1 MLLSASGFRLGA
13 LQKDTTPPPPP
24 RSHQPG
30 SAASNDILGIL
41 WRWGHLGGCCPQMEQ
56 DPGCLEKQAE
66 QRAGSQWKA
75 RRQGKR
81 GRGGSGESRSKEK
94 PHATQEDS
102 REGRRGWWRK
112 ALPRKQVPRHGTASL
127 AGFFSELD
135 YAKER
140 GEIYSLPA
148 VQRLTTLL
156 LLSG

>member
-1 MLLSASGFRLGA
+1 M
-13 LQKDTTPPPPP
+13 LQKDP

-30 SAASNDILGIL
+30 RAAAKNDILGIL
-41 WRWGHLGGCCPQMEQ
+41 WIWGDLMGCWPRMGQ
-56 DPGCLEKQAE
+56 DPGCLQSRLSKEPAHNGRSSGE
-66 QRAGSQWKA
+66 GN
-75 RRQGKR
+75 R
-81 GRGGSGESRSKEK
+81 GRGGE
-94 PHATQEDS
+94 
-102 REGRRGWWRK
+102 WWRAK
-112 ALPRKQVPRHGTASL
+112 SKKSHMPPRKIPGRVGGGGGGKTCRKPGPRHGTASL

>member
-1 MLLSASGFRLGA
+1 MEGA
-13 LQKDTTPPPPP
+13 QA
-24 RSHQPG
+24 R
-30 SAASNDILGIL
+30 GI
-41 WRWGHLGGCCPQMEQ
+41 GG
-56 DPGCLEKQAE
+56 GV
-66 QRAGSQWKA
+66 GVV
-75 RRQGKR
+75 
-81 GRGGSGESRSKEK
+81 ESKSEEK

-102 REGRRGWWRK
+102 REGGRGGGGRTCRK
-112 ALPRKQVPRHGTASL
+112 LVPRHGTASL